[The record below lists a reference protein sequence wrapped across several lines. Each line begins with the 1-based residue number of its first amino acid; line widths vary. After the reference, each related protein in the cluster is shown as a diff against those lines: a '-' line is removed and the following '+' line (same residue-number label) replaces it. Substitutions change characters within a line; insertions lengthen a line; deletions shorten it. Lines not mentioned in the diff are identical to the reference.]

1 LAWHERDGV
10 PITAGIQS
18 IFLVATLSAVSCLA
32 ADGAE
37 PSSLYTPIS
46 ASVCAAPSPE
56 LAKQYAARKLAVEE
70 CPAPP
75 PYRLF
80 VVSSD
85 ARSWVDLRRNNR
97 TWSTEQ
103 RVVYSREVL
112 ALGQFPN
119 VAGSEVAEW
128 RLNAHGKPLALIV
141 RLRLAAPPSAEAR
154 GAASISRLLVIGLSE
169 DAACDLGL
177 ASSNGGARQLAEK
190 SPGTCPA
197 ALPVSYETN

>member
-1 LAWHERDGV
+1 MLAAAR
-10 PITAGIQS
+10 IQS
-18 IFLVATLSAVSCLA
+18 ILLAAALNVVGCLA

-37 PSSLYTPIS
+37 SRSLYTPIS
-46 ASVCAAPSPE
+46 SSGCAAPSPE
-56 LAKQYAARKLAVEE
+56 VAKAYAVRDLAVEE

-85 ARSWVDLRRNNR
+85 ARSWVDLRRNNH

-119 VAGSEVAEW
+119 VAGSDVAEW
-128 RLNAHGKPLALIV
+128 RLNPHDKPHALIV
-141 RLRLAAPPSAEAR
+141 RLRLASPSAEAR
-154 GAASISRLLVIGLSE
+154 GAASISRLLVIRLSE

-177 ASSNGGARQLAEK
+177 ASSNEGARQLAEK
-190 SPGTCPA
+190 PPDTCPA

>member
-1 LAWHERDGV
+1 MPA
-10 PITAGIQS
+10 AASIQS
-18 IFLVATLSAVSCLA
+18 ILLVAALNAVTCLA

-46 ASVCAAPSPE
+46 ASGCAAPSPE
-56 LAKQYAARKLAVEE
+56 VANAYAAHDLAVEE

-85 ARSWVDLRRNNR
+85 ARSWVDLRRNDR

-128 RLNAHGKPLALIV
+128 RLNSHGQPRALIV
-141 RLRLAAPPSAEAR
+141 RLKLVAPSEDAR
-154 GAASISRLLVIGLSE
+154 GAATLSRLLVIGLSA
-169 DAACDLGL
+169 DTVCDLGL
-177 ASSNGGARQLAEK
+177 AKSNEEARRLAET
-190 SPGTCPA
+190 SPTPCA
-197 ALPVSYETN
+197 TSLPVSSVRD